1 MGVEL
6 GEKSALENLVGKLHE
21 DLDRGAQ
28 EHVARY
34 PAEPQPSLGEL
45 SKFAAANL
53 GGTGQ

>member
-6 GEKSALENLVGKLHE
+6 GEKSALEDLVGKLHE

-45 SKFAAANL
+45 SKFAAPNL